1 MFRLLIGPMIAG
13 MLAFGLVYF
22 ISPAII
28 SNPGIVSIFAESAL
42 RLSAFYFENLP
53 PVIADYIVNLNLLT
67 VALTTGLLVVVVMQ
81 LLVIIWG
88 VFSCI
93 ARWTISLLK
102 KDSEIDEPQ
111 DLPSIDMDSSFKT
124 SSIGEGVV
132 GRGLDSIDRDL

>member
-22 ISPAII
+22 VSPAII
-28 SNPGIVSIFAESAL
+28 SDPGIVAIFAELVL
-42 RLSAFYFENLP
+42 RLSTFYFENLP
-53 PVIADYIVNLNLLT
+53 PIIADYIVNLNLLM
-67 VALTTGLLVVVVMQ
+67 VALTTGLLVMVVMQ

-88 VFSCI
+88 VFSGM
-93 ARWTISLLK
+93 ARWTISLLQ
-102 KDSEIDEPQ
+102 KDTVIDEPQ

>member
-28 SNPGIVSIFAESAL
+28 SDPGIVSIFAEL
-42 RLSAFYFENLP
+42 VVRLSTFYFENLP
-53 PVIADYIVNLNLLT
+53 PIIADYIANLNLLM

-88 VFSCI
+88 VFSCM
-93 ARWTISLLK
+93 ARWIISLLQ
-102 KDSEIDEPQ
+102 KDKEIDEPQ
-111 DLPSIDMDSSFKT
+111 DLPPIDMDSSFKT

>member
-22 ISPAII
+22 ISPTII
-28 SNPGIVSIFAESAL
+28 SDPGIVSIFAELVL
-42 RLSAFYFENLP
+42 RLSTFYFENLP
-53 PVIADYIVNLNLLT
+53 PIIVDYIANLNLLM

-81 LLVIIWG
+81 LLAIIWG
-88 VFSCI
+88 VFSCV
-93 ARWTISLLK
+93 ARWTISLLQ
-102 KDSEIDEPQ
+102 KDIEIDDPQ

-124 SSIGEGVV
+124 SSIGEGVF

>member
-13 MLAFGLVYF
+13 MLAFALVYF

-28 SNPGIVSIFAESAL
+28 SDPGIVSIFAEL
-42 RLSAFYFENLP
+42 VVRLSTFYFENLP
-53 PVIADYIVNLNLLT
+53 PIIADYIANLNLLM
-67 VALTTGLLVVVVMQ
+67 VALTAGLLVVVVMQ

-93 ARWTISLLK
+93 ARWTISLLQK
-102 KDSEIDEPQ
+102 GKEIDEPQ

-124 SSIGEGVV
+124 SSIGEGVF

>member
-13 MLAFGLVYF
+13 MLAFALVYF

-28 SNPGIVSIFAESAL
+28 SDPGIVSIFAEL
-42 RLSAFYFENLP
+42 VVRLSTFYFENLP
-53 PVIADYIVNLNLLT
+53 PIIADYIANLNLLM

-88 VFSCI
+88 VFSCM
-93 ARWTISLLK
+93 ARWIISLLQ
-102 KDSEIDEPQ
+102 KDKEIDEPQ
-111 DLPSIDMDSSFKT
+111 DLPPIDMDSSFKT